1 MPNEVT
7 ERSSTFMSIPP
18 ISKATTEVLSQ
29 TAATSE
35 KWDGPRW
42 YVAHTRSRHEKSV
55 AHILEHKQIET
66 FLPLFRAVRRWK
78 NGDHQ
83 VDLPLFPGYAF
94 VRIALENRLQVL
106 KVPGVVQFVGFQGS
120 PAPVE
125 DEEVES
131 LRQAISSGVKAR
143 PHPYLAAGRR
153 VRVTAGPLSGR
164 EGILIRRKGLTRVV
178 LSIDLIQ
185 RSVAADLDAQS
196 IEPVLG

>member
-7 ERSSTFMSIPP
+7 ERSSGLMS
-18 ISKATTEVLSQ
+18 
-29 TAATSE
+29 TAPTKEASVE
-35 KWDGPRW
+35 MLHQHEGIVGKRNGQRW
-42 YVAHTRSRHEKSV
+42 YAAYTRARHEKSV
-55 AHILEHKQIET
+55 ASILERKQIEA
-66 FLPLFRAVRRWK
+66 FVPLFRIVRRWK

-83 VDLPLFPGYAF
+83 VELPLFPGYAF
-94 VRIALENRLQVL
+94 VRIPLANRLQVL

-120 PAPVE
+120 PAPLE

-131 LRQAISSGVKAR
+131 LRQAISSGMKAA
-143 PHPYLAAGRR
+143 PHPYLTVGRR

-178 LSIDLIQ
+178 LSIGLIQ